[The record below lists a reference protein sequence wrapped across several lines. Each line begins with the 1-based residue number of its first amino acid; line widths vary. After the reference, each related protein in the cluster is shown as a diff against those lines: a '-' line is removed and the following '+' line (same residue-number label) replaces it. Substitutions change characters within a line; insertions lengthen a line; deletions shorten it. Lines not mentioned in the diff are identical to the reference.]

1 MIPKIIHYCW
11 LSDNPIPQVYQDYI
25 NSWHQLMPD
34 YKFYKW
40 DRKAINLDEHPFA
53 KQAFEN
59 GKYAFA
65 SDYIRAYAL
74 CNFGGIYLDSDVQV
88 IKPFDDFLDAS
99 YFTSVENVL
108 SPTNYQLL
116 IGRFIDKDGTR
127 LPGMNCHYLGLQA
140 AIVGAEKG
148 GALIT
153 EIYEF
158 YKKQNFVRP
167 DGSYFHQTAP
177 NVHARTA
184 EKYGFKYKDCAQT
197 LDDRI
202 FIYPSSY
209 FATKGVNESE
219 NTVAIHCCQ
228 GSWIKEYSGLKKLL
242 RKSKFIMDLYLK
254 LKILSKVNDT
264 NLLTNK

>member
-11 LSDNPIPQVYQDYI
+11 LSDNPMPQEEQDYI
-25 NSWHQLMPD
+25 KSWHQLMPD
-34 YKFYKW
+34 YMFKKW

-74 CNFGGIYLDSDVQV
+74 YNYGGIYLDSDVLV
-88 IKPFDDFLDAS
+88 LKSFDEFLDAS

-108 SPTNYQLL
+108 SPTNYNLL
-116 IGRFIDKDGTR
+116 KGRFIDNDGTR

-148 GALIT
+148 GKLIT
-153 EIYEF
+153 DIYEF
-158 YKKQNFVRP
+158 YKKQDYVQP
-167 DGSYFHQTAP
+167 DGSVFHRTAP
-177 NVHARTA
+177 NVHAFFA
-184 EKYGFKYKDCAQT
+184 EKYGFKYKDCPQA

-209 FATKGVNESE
+209 FATKGINVSE
-219 NTVAIHCCQ
+219 RTFAIHCCR
-228 GSWIKEYSGLKKLL
+228 GSWVKDYSGLKKYF
-242 RKSKFIMDLYLK
+242 RKINFIMDLYLK
-254 LKILSKVNDT
+254 LKIIFKVNDT
-264 NLLTNK
+264 NLMK